1 MKKKL
6 IHEKGQYF
14 TTNEI
19 LKEGVLNLIYNNP
32 DVILEPSIGQG
43 DLVEYISKNMEVKF
57 DKYEIDNK
65 IKLLDSL
72 NKDDVIYCDFL
83 MEKISKK
90 YDTIVGNPPFVK
102 RKGGNLY
109 IDFIK
114 KCYNLLND
122 NGELIFIVPSEFMKL
137 TCASNIINEML
148 DNGMIT
154 DIIHPNNE
162 NLFKNASIDVIIFR
176 YCKNKKLE
184 NKVLMNNEEKYLMNT
199 NGIITFT
206 DLNINSRNIMHDYFS
221 IYVGMVTGKE
231 DVLKN
236 EKYGNINLLN
246 GKDKIDKYI
255 FINEFPTENIELNEY
270 MLSNKDELISRR
282 IRSFNDKNWFEWG
295 APRNYSSVEK
305 NKGKM
310 GIYIYTLTRRDEV
323 AFIDKVQHFGGGL
336 ILLIPKKEIN
346 LKTLVDYLNS
356 KDLKKNYMYSGRFK
370 IGHKQVSNILF

>member
-1 MKKKL
+1 MKKKS

-14 TTNEI
+14 TTNEM

-43 DLVEYISKNMEVKF
+43 DLVEYISKNMKVKF

-72 NKDDVIYCDFL
+72 NKDDVIYSDFL

-102 RKGGNLY
+102 TKGGNLY
-109 IDFIK
+109 IDFIR

-184 NKVLMNNEEKYLMNT
+184 NKVQMNNE
-199 NGIITFT
+199 
-206 DLNINSRNIMHDYFS
+206 
-221 IYVGMVTGKE
+221 
-231 DVLKN
+231 
-236 EKYGNINLLN
+236 
-246 GKDKIDKYI
+246 
-255 FINEFPTENIELNEY
+255 
-270 MLSNKDELISRR
+270 
-282 IRSFNDKNWFEWG
+282 
-295 APRNYSSVEK
+295 
-305 NKGKM
+305 
-310 GIYIYTLTRRDEV
+310 
-323 AFIDKVQHFGGGL
+323 
-336 ILLIPKKEIN
+336 
-346 LKTLVDYLNS
+346 
-356 KDLKKNYMYSGRFK
+356 
-370 IGHKQVSNILF
+370 